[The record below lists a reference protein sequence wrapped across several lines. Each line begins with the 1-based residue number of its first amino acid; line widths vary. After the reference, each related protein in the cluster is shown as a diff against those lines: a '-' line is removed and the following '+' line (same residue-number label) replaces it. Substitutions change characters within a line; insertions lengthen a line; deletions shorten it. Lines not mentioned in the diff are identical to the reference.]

1 MHDTAQE
8 SGLLLNVIPKPNSAG
23 TVKGGVL
30 WDRTVSCTFIASK
43 NGPLFQMI
51 TWHLKKLS

>member
-30 WDRTVSCTFIASK
+30 WDRAVSCTFTASK
-43 NGPLFQMI
+43 NGPLFRMI
-51 TWHLKKLS
+51 TWHLKKLT